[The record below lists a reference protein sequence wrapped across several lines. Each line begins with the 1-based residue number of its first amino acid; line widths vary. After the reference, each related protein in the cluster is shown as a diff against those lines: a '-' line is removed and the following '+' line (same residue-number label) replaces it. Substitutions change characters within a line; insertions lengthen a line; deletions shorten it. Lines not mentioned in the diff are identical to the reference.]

1 MKIPHII
8 LRKTRQPRVNVRSGT
23 RTTEAIPGETAGLSF
38 EVNTLTSSER
48 AKIENDPQT
57 LALAQSVPLSL
68 INPVNRSLSE
78 EPPTLP
84 SLPPE
89 ESETWGIRAVKAN
102 TSPFTGNGVTV
113 AVLDTGIDRG
123 HPAFPSG
130 IDIEARDF
138 TGNDNPHDTNG
149 HGTHCAGT
157 IFGRDIDGYRIGIA
171 RGIRKALIGK
181 VLDNDG
187 HGDTEDLIEAI
198 LWASQEGA
206 SVISMSLGIDF
217 PGLIGRWTR
226 FGFPPEL
233 AASQALVAYREN
245 IRLFDKLSQFITQFS
260 PRGITPALIA
270 ASGNESRRNLNR
282 HFVIAA
288 SPPAAAEGF
297 VSVGALRESPNGFE
311 IADFSNTSPIVVAPG
326 VGIIS
331 ARTGGG
337 LTTLDGTSMAAP
349 HVAGVAALWAE
360 KLQAHPT
367 RGMRRSIRETLT
379 QAANMGGIVAGNNN
393 DDFGFG
399 LVTAPQ
405 P

>member
-48 AKIENDPQT
+48 ARIEKHTDT
-57 LALAQSVPLSL
+57 LAVAPSVPVSL
-68 INPVNRSLSE
+68 INPANRPLSGE
-78 EPPTLP
+78 LPALP
-84 SLPPE
+84 SPPPG
-89 ESETWGIRAVKAN
+89 ESTAWGIRAVKAD
-102 TSPFTGNGVTV
+102 TSPFTGQGVIV
-113 AVLDTGIDRG
+113 AVLDSGIDRQ
-123 HPAFPSG
+123 HPAFAG
-130 IDIEARDF
+130 LEIEARDF
-138 TGNDNPHDTNG
+138 TGNDNPHDVNG

-233 AASQALVAYREN
+233 AASRALVAYREN

-260 PRGITPALIA
+260 PRGITPVLIA

-360 KLQAHPT
+360 KIQRVRT
-367 RGMRRSIRETLT
+367 RGMVTSIRQTLIN
-379 QAANMGGIVAGNNN
+379 AANLNQIAIGTNEE
-393 DDFGFG
+393 DFGFG